1 MVLHCVIFPVPY
13 GYTYTDF
20 DVLCVQQMILNTDY
34 GNIFN
39 TRFSMSSSSLI
50 MGSVINH
57 CTAHAHTHTHT
68 HKSFCKDALEK
79 LVFSSKAECC

>member
-20 DVLCVQQMILNTDY
+20 DVLCVQQLMLNTDY
-34 GNIFN
+34 GNIFKSQYQ
-39 TRFSMSSSSLI
+39 FSMSSSSLMM

-57 CTAHAHTHTHT
+57 CTPHAHTQ
-68 HKSFCKDALEK
+68 KK
-79 LVFSSKAECC
+79 LL